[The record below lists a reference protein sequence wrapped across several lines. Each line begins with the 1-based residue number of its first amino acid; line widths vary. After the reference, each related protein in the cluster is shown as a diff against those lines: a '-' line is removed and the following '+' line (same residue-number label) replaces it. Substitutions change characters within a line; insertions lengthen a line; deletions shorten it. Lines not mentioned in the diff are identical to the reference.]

1 MSGELE
7 VPTDY
12 TVTSTND
19 VPGSLVLT
27 NVEVGVVFWGSYWS
41 STSSPPSPTPAT
53 FYQAI
58 VGLVT
63 GPYLTGCRQY
73 RGAGPGTMMG
83 QWIYDTTNPTS
94 GYTESDIET
103 MLADLWKNNSSVP
116 APDPNHQRFYE
127 VITPPG
133 INSYATGDV
142 GRHTAA
148 TFNGITYYH
157 TVRNYLINQL
167 M

>member
-1 MSGELE
+1 MSGELT
-7 VPTDY
+7 VASDY
-12 TVTSTND
+12 TVTSTTD
-19 VPGSLVLT
+19 TGSLVLT

-41 STSSPPSPTPAT
+41 STSSPPNPTPAT

-58 VGLVT
+58 IGLVT

-83 QWIYDTTNPTS
+83 QWIYDTTDPTS
-94 GYTESDIET
+94 GYTESNIET

-116 APDPNHQRFYE
+116 APDSNHQRFYV

-133 INSYATGDV
+133 INSYDSGFV

-148 TFNGITYYH
+148 SLNGTTYYH
-157 TVRNYLINQL
+157 TVRSYL
-167 M
+167 

>member
-1 MSGELE
+1 MSGDLI
-7 VPTDY
+7 VTSDY

-19 VPGSLVLT
+19 TGSLVLT

-41 STSSPPSPTPAT
+41 STSSPPNPTPAT

-58 VGLVT
+58 IGLVT

-83 QWIYDTTNPTS
+83 QWIYDTSSPTN
-94 GYTESDIET
+94 GYKESDIET
-103 MLADLWKNNSSVP
+103 MLEDLWKNNSSVP
-116 APDPNHQRFYE
+116 APDSNHQRFYV

-133 INSYATGDV
+133 IKSYDSGLV

-148 TFNGITYYH
+148 NLNGTTYYH
-157 TVRNYLINQL
+157 TVRS
-167 M
+167 